1 MATINLKDFG
11 VGGQYEAVTGRK
23 RKMPYIS
30 ILTAAAPALRTAAR
44 NKTLDEQRSEELQQ
58 TQRNFDA
65 SQVLA
70 REQMEIQESQ
80 AKKSA
85 AIGAAQTGLA
95 TAYMADKAGIIDLKD
110 VASGAGKKLWPGAG
124 STVTTAAAAPELTAA
139 GTEGALTSVGS
150 GAASYEAGGALAP
163 ELVGEA
169 GATTGGGVGGTT
181 TSSGGMGGYAPVLA
195 IIAAADIIRKQYGG
209 LDKEYEDRSAVEKF
223 NSAPV
228 TGGVPALL
236 DLAGVGDNTYL
247 GKATSEL
254 AKGEERLVGV
264 PLDKAFEGDILGSL
278 ESFAEGVWRA
288 PEAIWKSVTGG
299 GTWLCTEI
307 EKHHRLTWHE
317 RRALLKLRRHANDH
331 FIGWLRA
338 YLQEGPKLVAAIAG
352 QEGSDLQGFY
362 GELKKIL
369 VDQVTALID
378 AADMSTAF
386 EVYKSET
393 IRLCG
398 IYAPEIAI
406 QEVAR

>member
-1 MATINLKDFG
+1 MGTINLRDFG
-11 VGGQYEAVTGRK
+11 FGGQYEAVTGRK
-23 RKMPYIS
+23 RKTPYAS

-44 NKTLDEQRSEELQQ
+44 SKTLDEQRSEELSQ

-65 SQVLA
+65 SQALS
-70 REQMEIQESQ
+70 REQMAIQEDQ
-80 AKKSA
+80 AKKSTM
-85 AIGAAQTGLA
+85 IGATQTGLA

-110 VASGAGKKLWPGAG
+110 VAAGVGKKLWPGTG
-124 STVTTAAAAPELTAA
+124 STVTTTAA
-139 GTEGALTSVGS
+139 GADAGIAAADVSLAGGGAGEAATAGMGGS
-150 GAASYEAGGALAP
+150 GASGTGA
-163 ELVGEA
+163 
-169 GATTGGGVGGTT
+169 TT

-195 IIAAADIIRKQYGG
+195 IIAAADIIRKKYGG

-288 PEAIWKSVTGG
+288 PEAIFKSVTGG

-307 EKHHRLTWHE
+307 EKHHGLTWHE
-317 RRALLKLRRHANDH
+317 RRALLKLRRYAADH
-331 FIGWLRA
+331 FSGWLQA

-352 QEGSDLQGFY
+352 REGTDLRGFY
-362 GELKKIL
+362 GELKKVL
-369 VDQVTALID
+369 VDKVTDLVD
-378 AADMSTAF
+378 TAAMTTAF
-386 EVYKSET
+386 EAYKSET

-398 IYAPEIAI
+398 IYAPEIRIEEIEEA
-406 QEVAR
+406 AR